1 MEHDFDNDMEHDFD
15 NGSASGSESI
25 PEDDDGGMTMAA
37 QDSGLADF
45 MMAFSLG
52 ALFGA
57 GMALF
62 LAPQSG
68 EKTRTELGKKSKK
81 WKKQA
86 GEKIDSAG
94 ETLKETGGEWLE
106 DAEDWSSEIA
116 DAVEDG
122 LKTIREVVEDEIGKV
137 EKRLGKKKKGLF
149 R

>member
-1 MEHDFDNDMEHDFD
+1 MDDDFE
-15 NGSASGSESI
+15 NGSDSGSDPVSG
-25 PEDDDGGMTMAA
+25 DDDGGMTMAA

-45 MMAFSLG
+45 IMAFSLG

-57 GMALF
+57 GLALF

-68 EKTRTELGKKSKK
+68 EKTRKELGKKSKK

-86 GEKIDSAG
+86 GKKIDSAS

-106 DAEDWSSEIA
+106 DAEEIVEDWSSEIA
-116 DAVEDG
+116 EAVEDG
-122 LKTIREVVEDEIGKV
+122 INTIRSAVEDEIGKV
-137 EKRLGKKKKGLF
+137 EKKLGKKKKGLF

>member
-1 MEHDFDNDMEHDFD
+1 MDSDIGNED
-15 NGSASGSESI
+15 SG
-25 PEDDDGGMTMAA
+25 GTMAA
-37 QDSGLADF
+37 RDSGMIDF

-57 GMALF
+57 GLALF

-68 EKTRTELGKKSKK
+68 EKTRKELGKKSKR

-86 GEKIDSAG
+86 GKKIEDAG
-94 ETLKETGGEWLE
+94 ESLRETGGEWLE
-106 DAEDWSSEIA
+106 EAEGLADDWSSEIA

-122 LKTIREVVEDEIGKV
+122 LRSIRSAVEDEIGKV
-137 EKRLGKKKKGLF
+137 EKSLGKKKKGLF

>member
-1 MEHDFDNDMEHDFD
+1 MK
-15 NGSASGSESI
+15 
-25 PEDDDGGMTMAA
+25 DDGGMTMAA

-45 MMAFSLG
+45 VMAFSLG

-57 GMALF
+57 GLALI

-68 EKTRTELGKKSKK
+68 EKTRKELEKKSKK

-86 GEKIDSAG
+86 GKKFDGAS

-106 DAEDWSSEIA
+106 DAEEIVEDWTSEIA
-116 DAVEDG
+116 EAVEDG
-122 LKTIREVVEDEIGKV
+122 IKAIRSTVEDEIGKV
-137 EKRLGKKKKGLF
+137 EKKLGKKKKGLF

>member
-1 MEHDFDNDMEHDFD
+1 MDDDFEN
-15 NGSASGSESI
+15 ESDSDDSVTG
-25 PEDDDGGMTMAA
+25 DDDGGMTMAA

-45 MMAFSLG
+45 IMAFSLG

-57 GMALF
+57 GLALF

-68 EKTRTELGKKSKK
+68 EKTRKELGKKSKK

-86 GEKIDSAG
+86 GKKIDAAS

-106 DAEDWSSEIA
+106 DAEEIVEDWSSEIA
-116 DAVEDG
+116 EAVEDG
-122 LKTIREVVEDEIGKV
+122 IKTIRSAVEDEIGKV
-137 EKRLGKKKKGLF
+137 EKKLGKKKGLF

>member
-1 MEHDFDNDMEHDFD
+1 
-15 NGSASGSESI
+15 
-25 PEDDDGGMTMAA
+25 MAA

-45 MMAFSLG
+45 VMAFSLG

-57 GMALF
+57 GLALI

-68 EKTRTELGKKSKK
+68 EKTRKELEKKSRK

-86 GEKIDSAG
+86 GKKIDSAS

-106 DAEDWSSEIA
+106 DAEEIVEDWSSEIA
-116 DAVEDG
+116 EAVEDG
-122 LKTIREVVEDEIGKV
+122 IKAIRSTVEDEIGKV
-137 EKRLGKKKKGLF
+137 EKKLGKKKKGLF

>member
-1 MEHDFDNDMEHDFD
+1 MK
-15 NGSASGSESI
+15 
-25 PEDDDGGMTMAA
+25 DDGGMTMAA

-45 MMAFSLG
+45 VMAFSLG

-57 GMALF
+57 GLALI

-68 EKTRTELGKKSKK
+68 EKTRKELEKKSKK

-86 GEKIDSAG
+86 GKKFDSAS

-106 DAEDWSSEIA
+106 DAEEIVEDWTSEIA
-116 DAVEDG
+116 EAVEDG
-122 LKTIREVVEDEIGKV
+122 IKAIRSTVEDEIGKV
-137 EKRLGKKKKGLF
+137 EKKLGKKKKGLF